1 MACTLSSGV
10 FRRSAFINISSRW
23 GPCDRWG
30 KGTGSAVM
38 VGFFFW
44 FCFKQTWQFTLMWWL
59 ASSLS
64 YCRSRDKR
72 GVISLAVK
80 HRKQPS
86 AKPNRLHFEFRDAN
100 TTAMNFCWT
109 FVNCILMLLSVGYM
123 NGRQC
128 PFSVRLMVSSSA
140 CLTHILVLV
149 LSINATV
156 EFHYKDLSHWN
167 LLSCWLSANN
177 QIAWLFE
184 NTLKIQQLPTIN

>member
-1 MACTLSSGV
+1 MFALKHSMFSSTAV
-10 FRRSAFINISSRW
+10 FLMGNKHSGSERAINHPIQPRW
-23 GPCDRWG
+23 
-30 KGTGSAVM
+30 
-38 VGFFFW
+38 
-44 FCFKQTWQFTLMWWL
+44 CF
-59 ASSLS
+59 
-64 YCRSRDKR
+64 RSRDKR

-156 EFHYKDLSHWN
+156 EFHYKDLSH
-167 LLSCWLSANN
+167 
-177 QIAWLFE
+177 
-184 NTLKIQQLPTIN
+184 